1 MEKMNSEEY
10 LNASAD
16 IAQMSS
22 MSPAYADGFAA
33 ASFMATIFIMLGVIL
48 VGYAY
53 LAVCLMKIAQKTNT
67 PNGWLAW
74 IPIANIFLMLQIAG
88 RSMWWII
95 LFFIPIVSL
104 VISII
109 IWMDICEKT
118 GKERW
123 LGILMIVPLA
133 NIILPGYL
141 AFSKSNKNNN
151 SN

>member
-1 MEKMNSEEY
+1 
-10 LNASAD
+10 
-16 IAQMSS
+16 
-22 MSPAYADGFAA
+22 
-33 ASFMATIFIMLGVIL
+33 MLGVIL